1 MQLKYLDRSLALR
14 PDNAWA
20 YYNRGRVHFQ
30 LGREEKAFQD
40 AEAACR
46 LGFEDACTI
55 LRRYG
60 RGAGS

>member
-1 MQLKYLDRSLALR
+1 MQLKYLDRSFALR

-46 LGFEDACTI
+46 LGFEDACNI